1 MYNKSDYECIRSLIV
16 RSPVGSSP
24 VDFNV
29 NLNIE
34 AKDYDKVMI
43 QLLSVNIDQNATGE
57 FPVDS
62 TNEIRNISFSVE
74 ADMGQMVFDTNG
86 RRSYLGSVNV
96 CYEKKRAMIFD
107 GISQPLIE
115 LSAIP
120 NGRFNFKLKDKDG
133 VVPTISDA
141 NDDISI
147 QGITYVFQLY
157 LMKNEIKTKQMN
169 L

>member
-1 MYNKSDYECIRSLIV
+1 MYNKSDYACIRSLIV
-16 RSPVGSSP
+16 RSPAGSSP

-43 QLLSVNIDQNATGE
+43 QLLSVNIDQNNSGS
-57 FPVDS
+57 FPYDS
-62 TNEIRNISFSVE
+62 TNEINSKSFSVE
-74 ADMGQMVFDTNG
+74 CSLGQIIFDTNG
-86 RRSYLGSVNV
+86 KRSYLGTVNINR
-96 CYEKKRAMIFD
+96 ELKRAVHYD
-107 GISQPLIE
+107 GITQPLIE
-115 LSAIP
+115 LSSVP
-120 NGRFNFKLKDKDG
+120 NGQYNFQLKDKDG
-133 VVPTISDA
+133 VVPTI
-141 NDDISI
+141 DDGTDVSI

>member
-43 QLLSVNIDQNATGE
+43 QLLSVNFDQNNSGT

-62 TNEIRNISFSVE
+62 TNQIHNKSFSVE
-74 ADMGQMVFDTNG
+74 SNMGQLIFDTNG
-86 RRSYLGSVNV
+86 KRSYLGSVNV
-96 CYEKKRAMIFD
+96 NREQKRPVHYD
-107 GISQPLIE
+107 GITQPLIE
-115 LSAIP
+115 LSSIP
-120 NGRFNFKLKDKDG
+120 NGQYNFQLKDKDG
-133 VVPTISDA
+133 VVPTISDGT
-141 NDDISI
+141 DTSI